1 MKKKISLVDLTA
13 QYGLIKSE
21 IDEAVSRVL
30 TNTNFIMGK
39 EVTDFELNFAE
50 FCGVKFA
57 VGVGNGTD
65 ALYIALRALGIGAG
79 DEVITA
85 PNTFIATA
93 EAISMT
99 GARPVFVDVEENS
112 FTIAPDK
119 IENAVTSKTKAILPV
134 HLYGR
139 ICDMKKIKAIA
150 QKRNL
155 KIIEDAA
162 QAHGAE
168 YGGIKAGSFS
178 DAGCFS
184 FYPGKNLGAAGDAGA
199 VVTSNGE
206 LAGKIRMLRNHGRQ
220 KKYIHEFEGVNSRM
234 DTIQAAVLNVK
245 LKRLSGWVKKRNEK
259 AAIYRELLDGCK
271 EIKLPEIP
279 PDIYHAWHLFV
290 IRCSFRDRLKKALE
304 SENISCGIHYP
315 VPLHLQPAY
324 RRLGYKE
331 GDFPV
336 VERLAKEILSL
347 PIYPELPSEDQ
358 NRVCEVIRKI
368 CREN

>member
-1 MKKKISLVDLTA
+1 MKRKIPLVDLAA
-13 QYGLIKSE
+13 QYRLIKSE
-21 IDEAVSRVL
+21 LDEAVSRVL

-39 EVTDFELNFAE
+39 EVTDFELNFAG

-57 VGVGNGTD
+57 IGVGNGTD

-85 PNTFIATA
+85 PNTFIATT
-93 EAISMT
+93 EAISMA
-99 GARPVFVDVEENS
+99 GARPVFADVDDS
-112 FTIAPDK
+112 FTIDTDM
-119 IENAVTSKTKAILPV
+119 IENAVTSKTKAIIPV

-139 ICDMKKIKAIA
+139 ICDMEKIKTIA
-150 QKRNL
+150 QKRSL

-168 YGGIKAGSFS
+168 HGGIKAGCFS

-199 VVTSNGE
+199 VVTSDE
-206 LAGKIRMLRNHGRQ
+206 KLAEKIKMLRNHGRQ
-220 KKYIHEFEGVNSRM
+220 KKYIHEFEGVNSRL
-234 DTIQAAVLNVK
+234 DTIQAAVLDVK
-245 LKRLSGWVKKRNEK
+245 LKHLSGWVKKRNEK
-259 AAIYRELLDGCK
+259 AEIYRELLAGCK
-271 EIKLPEIP
+271 GIKLPEIP
-279 PDIYHAWHLFV
+279 PGGSHAWHLFV
-290 IRCSFRDRLKKALE
+290 IRCAFRDRLKKALE

-324 RRLGYKE
+324 SRLDYKE

-336 VERLAKEILSL
+336 AERQAKEILSL
-347 PIYPELPSEDQ
+347 PIYPELPGDDQ
-358 NRVCEVIRKI
+358 RRICEVIKKA